1 MAQVMGT
8 LGAEAPVRSD
18 KTRQENLVA
27 RIERLPFHRWHV
39 KMRLIVGTATFF
51 DGLDSMVISYI
62 LPVLIP
68 LWHLKPTQA
77 GFMISSAYVGQL
89 LGSLLFGWYAEKC
102 GRRRSLTI
110 TVSIFAIA
118 SLLCMF
124 SWAYSVLI
132 ILRFIQGWGLGGEMP
147 VAATYINEL
156 AKAKGRGKFVLM
168 YELVF
173 TIGLVLAA
181 LLGFSVIPRFGWR
194 VMFLIGALVGGI
206 IPWIRRGLPES
217 PRWLASKKR
226 FDEAEAIVS
235 TIEKEVSENGT
246 RELPPIEQTV
256 TTTEFKSTHLSELLQ
271 GIYLRRSFTVWVIW
285 FGTFFCNFGL
295 FAWLP
300 SLYTSVFKLPLK
312 VALRYSLMAQI
323 VGLVAGI
330 LCVFLIDQI
339 GRKKLFTGAFT
350 GLAISMFLLYG
361 YGRGSIEAMVVFSS
375 CACFFVSCNSISLWV
390 YTPELYPTRMRALA
404 CGVGTAWYR
413 VAVIIAPILV
423 GLIISRYSLTYVFL
437 MFGVVSA
444 LGALITGAF
453 SVETKARIL
462 EEVSP

>member
-1 MAQVMGT
+1 MGHAGALGTQVPS
-8 LGAEAPVRSD
+8 AAI
-18 KTRQENLVA
+18 RQQNLVA

-51 DGLDSMVISYI
+51 DGLDSMIISYI

-68 LWHLKPTQA
+68 LWHLKPTQI
-77 GFMISSAYVGQL
+77 GFLISSAYVGQL
-89 LGSLLFGWYAEKC
+89 IGSLFFGWYAEKL

-110 TVSIFAIA
+110 TVAIFAVA

-124 SWAYSVLI
+124 SWAYSVLM
-132 ILRFIQGWGLGGEMP
+132 ILRFVQGWGLGGEMP

-156 AKAKGRGKFVLM
+156 AKAKGRGKFVLL

-181 LLGFSVIPRFGWR
+181 LIGWSVIPRFGWR

-206 IPWIRRGLPES
+206 IPFIRRSLPES
-217 PRWLASKKR
+217 PRWLAGQSR
-226 FDEAEAIVS
+226 FDEAEAIV
-235 TIEKEVSENGT
+235 TKIEDQVSEHGR
-246 RELPPIEQTV
+246 RELPPVEV
-256 TTTEFKSTHLSELLQ
+256 TFEAAELKPARWAELLQ

-285 FGTFFCNFGL
+285 FATFFCNFGL

-300 SLYTSVFKLPLK
+300 SLYTSIFKLPLK
-312 VALRYSLMAQI
+312 LALRYSLLTQI
-323 VGLVAGI
+323 VGLIAGVC
-330 LCVFLIDQI
+330 CVFLIDQI
-339 GRKKLFTGAFT
+339 GRKKLFTGAFA
-350 GLAISMFLLYG
+350 GLCISMFLLLA
-361 YGRGSIEAMVVFSS
+361 YGRNSLEAMIVLSS

-390 YTPELYPTRMRALA
+390 YTPELYPTRMRALG

-413 VAVIIAPILV
+413 VAVILAPTLV
-423 GLIISRYSLTYVFL
+423 GLIISRYSLSYVFL
-437 MFGVVSA
+437 MFGVVSG
-444 LGALITGAF
+444 LGAIITGAF
-453 SVETKARIL
+453 AVETKGRIL

>member
-1 MAQVMGT
+1 MGQVTGT
-8 LGAEAPVRSD
+8 QDTPVVSD
-18 KTRQENLVA
+18 AIRQQNLVA

-51 DGLDSMVISYI
+51 DGLDSMIISYI

-68 LWHLKPTQA
+68 LWHLKPTQV

-89 LGSLLFGWYAEKC
+89 IGSLFFGWYAEKC
-102 GRRRSLTI
+102 GRLRSLTI
-110 TVSIFAIA
+110 TVSMFAVA

-124 SWAYSVLI
+124 SWAYAVLL
-132 ILRFIQGWGLGGEMP
+132 ILRFVQGWGLGGEMP

-173 TIGLVLAA
+173 TVGLVLAA
-181 LLGFSVIPRFGWR
+181 LLGWTIIPNFGWR
-194 VMFLIGALVGGI
+194 LMFLIGALVGGI
-206 IPWIRRGLPES
+206 LPWIRRSLPES
-217 PRWLASKKR
+217 PRWLAGQGR
-226 FDEAEAIVS
+226 FNEAEQIV
-235 TIEKEVSENGT
+235 TAIEKEVSDNG
-246 RELPPIEQTV
+246 RLELPPVEV
-256 TTTEFKSTHLSELLQ
+256 SFDAAELKPARWAELLQ

-312 VALRYSLMAQI
+312 VALRYSFAAQI
-323 VGLVAGI
+323 LGLVAG
-330 LCVFLIDQI
+330 LCCVFLIDQI

-350 GLAISMFLLYG
+350 GLCISMFLLMA
-361 YGRGSIEAMVVFSS
+361 YGRNSIEAMVVFSS

-390 YTPELYPTRMRALA
+390 YTPELYPTRMRALG

-413 VAVIIAPILV
+413 VAVILAPTLV
-423 GLIISRYSLTYVFL
+423 GLIISHYSLTYVFL
-437 MFGVVSA
+437 MFAIVSG
-444 LGALITGAF
+444 LGAIITGLF
-453 SVETKARIL
+453 SVETKGRIL

>member
-1 MAQVMGT
+1 MGQLT
-8 LGAEAPVRSD
+8 GLGAQLLPDAI
-18 KTRQENLVA
+18 RQQHLVA

-51 DGLDSMVISYI
+51 DGLDSMIISYI

-68 LWHLKPTQA
+68 LWHLKPTQI

-89 LGSLLFGWYAEKC
+89 LGSLLFGWYAEQC

-110 TVSIFAIA
+110 TVSIFAVA

-124 SWAYSVLI
+124 SWAYSVLM

-156 AKAKGRGKFVLM
+156 AKAKGRGKFVLL

-181 LLGFSVIPRFGWR
+181 LLGWSVIPRFGWR
-194 VMFLIGALVGGI
+194 VMFLIGALVAGV
-206 IPWIRRGLPES
+206 IPWIRRSLPES
-217 PRWLASKKR
+217 PRWLASQRR

-235 TIEKEVSENGT
+235 AAEWEVSEKGR
-246 RELPPIEQTV
+246 RELPPVEV
-256 TTTEFKSTHLSELLQ
+256 NFEATELKSARWSELVQ
-271 GIYLRRSFTVWVIW
+271 SIYLRRSLTVWVIW

-312 VALRYSLMAQI
+312 VALRYSLLTQI
-323 VGLVAGI
+323 VGLIAG
-330 LCVFLIDQI
+330 LCCVFLIDQL

-350 GLAISMFLLYG
+350 GLCISMFLLLA
-361 YGRGSIEAMVVFSS
+361 YGRSSIEAMVLLSS

-390 YTPELYPTRMRALA
+390 YTPELYPTRMRALG
-404 CGVGTAWYR
+404 CGIGTAWYR
-413 VAVIIAPILV
+413 VAVILAPTLV
-423 GLIISRYSLTYVFL
+423 GFIISRYSLSYVFL
-437 MFGVVSA
+437 MFGVVSG
-444 LGALITGAF
+444 LGAIITGLF
-453 SVETKARIL
+453 SVETKGRIL

>member
-1 MAQVMGT
+1 MGQWAGATGAQ
-8 LGAEAPVRSD
+8 AASDAVR
-18 KTRQENLVA
+18 QQNVVA

-68 LWHLKPTQA
+68 LWHLKPTQV

-89 LGSLLFGWYAEKC
+89 LGSLFFGWYAEQC

-124 SWAYSVLI
+124 SWAYGALI
-132 ILRFIQGWGLGGEMP
+132 VLRFFQGWGLGGEMP

-156 AKAKGRGKFVLM
+156 AKAKGRGKFVLL

-181 LLGFSVIPRFGWR
+181 LLGWTVIPQFGWR
-194 VMFLIGALVGGI
+194 VMFLIGAVVGGI
-206 IPWIRRGLPES
+206 IPWIRRSLPES
-217 PRWLASKKR
+217 PRWLAGQRR
-226 FDEAEAIVS
+226 FDEADKIVTAI
-235 TIEKEVSENGT
+235 ENEVSENGR
-246 RELPPIEQTV
+246 RELPPV
-256 TTTEFKSTHLSELLQ
+256 ELNFEAAELKPARWAELMQ

-300 SLYTSVFKLPLK
+300 SLYTSIFHLPLK
-312 VALRYSLMAQI
+312 VALRYAFAAQLL
-323 VGLVAGI
+323 GLVAG
-330 LCVFLIDQI
+330 LFCVFMIDTI
-339 GRKKLFTGAFT
+339 GRKRLFTGAFA
-350 GLAISMFLLYG
+350 GLCISMFLLMA
-361 YGRGSIEAMVVFSS
+361 YGRGSIEAMVTYSC

-390 YTPELYPTRMRALA
+390 YTPELYPTRMRALG
-404 CGVGTAWYR
+404 CGIGTAWYR
-413 VAVIIAPILV
+413 VAVILAPSLV
-423 GLIISRYSLTYVFL
+423 GFIISRYSLSYVFL
-437 MFGVVSA
+437 MFGVVSG
-444 LGALITGAF
+444 LGAIITGLF
-453 SVETKARIL
+453 SVETKGRIL